1 MQSHAITCNQIL
13 TQIRHPFLVEAEEL
27 QSVVNAPDD
36 EGGISSTQ
44 TQAARQTQSDSHQT
58 SSDRRRELGRELGR
72 EIIRRQSG
80 DALFGVCPAAFG
92 LQMELG
98 MLDGLDGERRGGP
111 WVAAV
116 ELGANRCEAV
126 KVGELPIHLLALEVQ
141 RGHLRVLREREREGP
156 FDEKGHSMRRAI
168 R

>member
-1 MQSHAITCNQIL
+1 MM
-13 TQIRHPFLVEAEEL
+13 REA
-27 QSVVNAPDD
+27 
-36 EGGISSTQ
+36 ISST
-44 TQAARQTQSDSHQT
+44 QTQSDSHQT
-58 SSDRRRELGRELGR
+58 SSDRRRQVGRELGR
-72 EIIRRQSG
+72 EIIRRQSR
-80 DALFGVCPAAFG
+80 DALFRVCPAGFG

-141 RGHLRVLREREREGP
+141 RGHLRVLRERG
-156 FDEKGHSMRRAI
+156 
-168 R
+168 